1 MHKLLLLLSFL
12 LITNYSQVSAEFAFG
27 MYPEANSTNNQLLLE
42 KENNFTSPI
51 VGYIF
56 DTFSESDATHL
67 RNAVKT
73 FGVDRVYHVGISPM
87 GLSALEVASGS
98 YDAEYMRFFQVA
110 KETKAKFLFRTMH
123 EMNGSW
129 FSWSGDPENFKKAWM
144 HIYELSRQAG
154 LDTSNIL
161 FIFSVNSE
169 DLPAASP

>member
-1 MHKLLLLLSFL
+1 MKKSLLILPFLLLAFFS
-12 LITNYSQVSAEFAFG
+12 SASAEFAFG
-27 MYPEANSTNNQLLLE
+27 LYPEANSTNNEVQIE

-67 RNAVKT
+67 RTAVKT
-73 FGVDRVYHVGISPM
+73 FGVNRVYHIGISPM
-87 GLSALEVASGS
+87 GLSAAQVASGS
-98 YDAEYMRFFQVA
+98 YDTEYMRFFQVV
-110 KETKAKFLFRTMH
+110 KDSGAKFLFRTMH

-129 FSWSGDPENFKKAWM
+129 FSWSGDPENFKKAWT
-144 HIYELSRQAG
+144 HIYELSRKAG
-154 LDTSNIL
+154 LDNSNVL